1 MLPAKLS
8 VRRHNLRVSSY
19 SRPHNIRGVTFIE
32 LLVTLVILSI
42 LAATALPYAEIT
54 VRRSKEIEL
63 RQALRDIRG
72 AIDRF
77 HLDWETA
84 KISKLDN
91 AVSEDGYPKT
101 LKILVEGVGSVQAK
115 GGKIKY
121 LRRIPRDPF
130 AAQGQPMYDQW
141 VPRGYQDDL
150 DSNAWGGKDV
160 YDVHSAS
167 TRKAIDGTLY
177 KDW

>member
-1 MLPAKLS
+1 MLQAKLL
-8 VRRHNLRVSSY
+8 VHKYKLRASSY
-19 SRPHNIRGVTFIE
+19 NKSHHLHGVTFIE

-42 LAATALPYAEIT
+42 LAAAALPYAEIT
-54 VRRSKEIEL
+54 VRRNKEIEL

-77 HLDWETA
+77 HVDWETA

-101 LKILVEGVGSVQAK
+101 LQILVEGVGSSQAK

-130 AAQGQPMYDQW
+130 AAQEKPPYDQW
-141 VPRGYQDDL
+141 VLRGYQDAI
-150 DSNAWGGKDV
+150 DSSTWGGQDV

-177 KDW
+177 RDW

>member
-1 MLPAKLS
+1 MQRVTSL
-8 VRRHNLRVSSY
+8 VRSQISLVSLY
-19 SRPHNIRGVTFIE
+19 GRKYKVRGVTFVE

-42 LAATALPYAEIT
+42 LAAVALPYAEIT
-54 VRRSKEIEL
+54 VRRNKEIEL
-63 RQALRDIRG
+63 RQALRDMRG

-84 KISKLDN
+84 KISKLNN

-101 LKILVEGVGSVQAK
+101 LQVLVEGVGAGQAK

-121 LRRIPRDPF
+121 LRRIPADPF
-130 AAQGQPMYDQW
+130 SDPDKPSLEHW
-141 VPRGYQDDL
+141 VLRGYQDAPDAT
-150 DSNAWGGKDV
+150 SWGGTDV
-160 YDVHSAS
+160 YDVRSAS
-167 TRKAIDGTLY
+167 RRKAIDGSFY